1 MGCIEINICRRH
13 LLKCPSLIETWDV
26 LKFAFIRLVSFAF
39 VSLIE
44 TWDVLKFNTILITQ
58 PRKGSLIET
67 WDVLKCV
74 YGY

>member
-44 TWDVLKFNTILITQ
+44 TWDVLKLYVWQFYIDGL
-58 PRKGSLIET
+58 
-67 WDVLKCV
+67 VV
-74 YGY
+74 